1 VDPLSSDDSKNVP
14 TRTAEPIFLDEV
26 GRGHGGIVYRGVF
39 HDVPCLIKVPPVS
52 LAETAHTRASFN
64 HSGGAGL
71 APQAPRLPT
80 FDHEVLLLAR
90 LQLSGM
96 ARVLHLSQASER
108 PYVVFSRPKG
118 RVLDEWLRT
127 QPNEQAIYEIA
138 SALCN
143 ALQQLHS
150 LGYVHAELSPN
161 HVFVS
166 DALQVELLDYGSV
179 HRRVPFDASA
189 DLNGLCE
196 LLRRLAKHLLDAH
209 AQAALWSLAETCQ
222 GEGAALTELLRA
234 LHARLAILQG
244 RALIATGLGIQHL
257 PRHLK
262 SPSATRREL
271 AQLQQRFHSGALG
284 AVTVVVAPEGAGK
297 SRLLADF
304 SESVR
309 ARGVH
314 VLSVSCTNT
323 ECMPFSTIQRLLENH
338 LQDLAASDQVTRQR
352 YESVLRAAAGSFGAR
367 LRLLSERFEAL
378 FGPSSTSLV
387 QGDVRAAF
395 IDGLADFLSRY
406 MTALGRS
413 VLIMDDMQYLD
424 ASSRMVLA
432 RLATRVRAPN
442 QRIVGAMKSAD
453 EDHPES
459 LDRFDAMLAS
469 GVLTRMQLGP
479 LLPSDAHAVAVEF
492 LGAPDL
498 SYDSVVVPLAQLT
511 DGTPLCLINLLT
523 FALEQRLLLPQA
535 GHWTLDVKPLT
546 QTRLPAS
553 SRRLIAHRLA
563 MLNHQTLHILQAA
576 AVIGTRIDA
585 ELLANVTG
593 APLEHARAALDQAT
607 SQVLMQRDEHG
618 DYGFIHNC
626 VCEALLRPVT
636 DLDRRTLHQA
646 VADALRSTPKREH
659 TDDFTIARHLA
670 LGVVERSPVETLSIL
685 KRAGLRAARSYDD
698 SLTLLLLRAAERAAR
713 AAGLPLDRSFQLH
726 LAEASLR
733 TGDTR
738 FSLRYFEAA
747 LTGSRRG
754 VECAHI
760 LGRIAWLHHFEG
772 RGSSCWNALSAAL
785 RELNEVV
792 PSDTPLT
799 LLYRGLGHVLPRRR
813 AISPSERA
821 RLETLCELYVL
832 CVRMSF
838 ESGNP
843 LRALSGLWLLCRAA
857 RSLPACRAVIEA
869 ELLKSFV
876 LSGLG
881 KRSPFR
887 GSLERAYALAEQI
900 GDPFALAKCHQ
911 VHQVIAAWRGD
922 LDEWEQQA
930 QLCFD
935 SHISYIELGELCHI
949 ALGLYGGQVVLGK
962 PEHGYRWIERAYARA
977 QQIGHAPA
985 MFTLLE
991 DAACTHLIGFERE
1004 SEAEDLKRRLS
1015 HVQRAATLQP
1025 GGYFYM
1031 LGFQFRV
1038 QRLVD
1043 SGKLGAEL
1051 DALVEEWR
1059 SFGQTSSRVTGSVAL
1074 YYLHVAHARMHQ
1086 CLRALLP
1093 ERRSLLQKLD
1103 EAIADLEPLTRA
1115 PVIAAHGSVMA
1126 ACRDFLR
1133 GDDAAAELSLL
1144 RAEQLARELH
1154 CVWVSYAAARVRA
1167 HIWKARGQLPRA
1179 REQARVAAQL
1189 AREYGPPARLRA
1201 ICEEFELAE
1210 HAQTENPSIRQHL
1223 DALLHIAHASGR
1235 ELSPRHQAQFVLN
1248 ELLQTLHAERGFL
1261 FLADTESSALRRLA
1275 ARGHDGQ
1282 ELNAE
1287 LSPAERNLVEQV
1299 YASGRTAIAAPALVG
1314 ERVGVAVAL
1323 VLRELVVG
1331 VIYLDRSSVAG
1342 AFSAEAVTLVE
1353 ALANQVPVLLELA
1366 HALRERARLERNLR
1380 EAQKMEAVGRL
1391 AGGIAHDFNNI
1402 LGTIEF
1408 SASCLTEHVPEE
1420 GAEDLA
1426 DIRAAAKR
1434 GAALTKQLTLIAR
1447 GKQPPRERV
1456 DLTHALAEVEPLLN
1470 VMLRGHVHLDLQ
1482 LPDGPLHALVEPS
1495 QIERLVMNL
1504 CRNASDAMPNGGEL
1518 TVRLSRTDASS
1529 SQLEAAD
1536 AQLPPRGFAELYVR
1550 DTGIGMNEETR
1561 ARIFEPFYTT
1571 KSDAEGTGLGLA
1583 IVYAIVQ
1590 QCEGDISVV
1599 SAPGRGTTF
1608 RVFFPLCD
1616 GESALL
1622 TSGYELT
1629 SGASLQGMSVCV
1641 VDDDET
1647 YRTMLARALHR
1658 AGYSVLTASGGKE
1671 ALHAIANAPSL
1682 PELIISDLNMPD
1694 LDGLTLVTRLRADQ
1708 PELKVLLIS
1717 GSPQAEHAA
1726 AVAELGTR
1734 LLQKPFSAE
1743 VLLREVELVL
1753 EEPLAPDANTALGDM
1768 FTSS

>member
-1 VDPLSSDDSKNVP
+1 M
-14 TRTAEPIFLDEV
+14 
-26 GRGHGGIVYRGVF
+26 
-39 HDVPCLIKVPPVS
+39 IKVPPVA
-52 LAETAHTRASFN
+52 LAETVHTRVGFE
-64 HSGGAGL
+64 
-71 APQAPRLPT
+71 
-80 FDHEVLLLAR
+80 HEALQLAR

-96 ARVLHLSQASER
+96 PRVLHLSQAGER

-118 RVLDEWLRT
+118 KVVDEWLRT
-127 QPNEQAIYEIA
+127 QPSEQAIYEVA
-138 SALCN
+138 SSLCH

-150 LGYVHAELSPN
+150 LGYVHAEVS
-161 HVFVS
+161 HSRVFVS
-166 DALQVELLDYGSV
+166 GTGLVQLLDYGSV
-179 HRRVPFDASA
+179 HRRVPFDAAS
-189 DLNGLCE
+189 DLSGLSE
-196 LLRRLAKHLLDAH
+196 LVRRFAKQLSDPEAG
-209 AQAALWSLAETCQ
+209 AALWSLAETCHRD
-222 GEGAALTELLRA
+222 GGALTELLRA

-262 SPSATRREL
+262 RPIATRREL
-271 AQLQQRFHSGALG
+271 ALLQQRFHSGALG
-284 AVTVVVAPEGAGK
+284 AVTVVVAPEGGGK

-323 ECMPFSTIQRLLENH
+323 ECMPFSAIQRLLENH
-338 LQDLAASDQVTRQR
+338 LQDLEASDSVTRKR
-352 YESVLRAAAGSFGAR
+352 YESMLRDAAGSFGAR
-367 LRLLSERFEAL
+367 LRLLSERLDSL
-378 FGPSSTSLV
+378 FGPCATGLV
-387 QGDVRAAF
+387 QGDARAAF

-413 VLIMDDMQYLD
+413 VLVMDDMQHLD

-442 QRIVGAMKSAD
+442 QRILGAIKSPD
-453 EDHPES
+453 EDQPES

-492 LGAPDL
+492 LGAADL
-498 SYDSVVVPLAQLT
+498 SYDTVVVPLAQLS

-523 FALEQRLLLPQA
+523 FALEQRLLLPHA
-535 GHWTLDVKPLT
+535 GRWTLDIEPLT

-563 MLNHQTLHILQAA
+563 MLNQQTLHILRAA

-585 ELLANVTG
+585 ELLASVAG
-593 APLEHARAALDQAT
+593 VGIERARAALDQAT

-626 VCEALLRPVT
+626 VCEALLWPVP
-636 DLDRRTLHQA
+636 DLDRRALHQA
-646 VADALRSTPKREH
+646 VADALRSTRKRAH

-670 LGVVERSPVETLSIL
+670 LGVVETAPVETLAIL

-713 AAGLPLDRSFQLH
+713 AAGLPLDRSFHLH

-733 TGDTR
+733 TGETR

-760 LGRIAWLHHFEG
+760 FGRIAWLHHFEG
-772 RGSSCWNALSAAL
+772 RGSACWNALSAAL

-792 PSDTPLT
+792 PSDTTLT
-799 LLYRGLGHVLPRRR
+799 LLYRGIGHLLPRRR
-813 AISPSERA
+813 AISPEERA
-821 RLETLCELYVL
+821 RLETLCGLYVL
-832 CVRMSF
+832 CVRMSL

-857 RSLPACRAVIEA
+857 RSLPPCRAVIEA

-881 KRSPFR
+881 KHSPFR

-935 SHISYIELGELCHI
+935 AHISYIELGELCHI
-949 ALGLYGGQVVLGK
+949 ALGLYGGQLVLGK
-962 PEHGYRWIERAYARA
+962 PEHGYRWIERACARA

-991 DAACTHLIGFERE
+991 EAACTHLIGFERE
-1004 SEAEDLKRRLS
+1004 REAEDLKRRLS
-1015 HVQRAATLQP
+1015 HVQRAALQP

-1043 SGKLGAEL
+1043 SGRLDAEL
-1051 DALVEEWR
+1051 DALIEEWR
-1059 SFGQTSSRVTGSVAL
+1059 SFGQSSSRVTGSVAL

-1093 ERRSLLQKLD
+1093 ERRSLMQKLD
-1103 EAIADLEPLTRA
+1103 EAIADLQPLTRA
-1115 PVIAAHGSVMA
+1115 PVIAAHGNVMV
-1126 ACRDFLR
+1126 ACREFLR
-1133 GDDAAAELSLL
+1133 GDYAAAEMALL
-1144 RAEQLARELH
+1144 RAEQLARDLH

-1167 HIWKARGQLPRA
+1167 HMWRARGQLPRA

-1210 HAQTENPSIRQHL
+1210 HAQTENTSIRQHL

-1261 FLADTESSALRRLA
+1261 FLADAESSALRRLA
-1275 ARGHDGQ
+1275 ARGHDGHDGH
-1282 ELNAE
+1282 ELDAE
-1287 LSPAERNLVEQV
+1287 LTCAERNLVEQV
-1299 YASGRTAIAAPALVG
+1299 YASGRTALAAPALVG
-1314 ERVGVAVAL
+1314 DRVGVAVAL

-1331 VIYLDRSSVAG
+1331 VIYLDRSSTVG

-1456 DLTHALAEVEPLLN
+1456 DLTQAVAEVEPLLN
-1470 VMLRGHVHLDLQ
+1470 VMLRGHVRLDLQ
-1482 LPDGPLHALVEPS
+1482 LPEGPLYALAEPS
-1495 QIERLVMNL
+1495 QIERLLMNL
-1504 CRNASDAMPNGGEL
+1504 CRNGSDAMPDGGEL
-1518 TVRLSRTDASS
+1518 TVRLSRTDASP

-1616 GESALL
+1616 DEPLLL
-1622 TSGYELT
+1622 TSGYERT
-1629 SGASLQGMSVCV
+1629 SAAALQGTSVCV
-1641 VDDDET
+1641 VDDDEM
-1647 YRTMLARALHR
+1647 YRTMLARALAR
-1658 AGYSVLTASGGKE
+1658 AGYTVLAASGGKE
-1671 ALHAIANAPSL
+1671 ALHVIANAPAL
-1682 PELIISDLNMPD
+1682 PELIISDLNMPE
-1694 LDGLTLVTRLRADQ
+1694 LDGLSLVTRLRADQ
-1708 PELKVLLIS
+1708 PDLKVLLIS
-1717 GSPQAEHAA
+1717 GSPRAEHAA
-1726 AVAELGTR
+1726 AVAELGAR

-1743 VLLREVELVL
+1743 VLLREVELML
-1753 EEPLAPDANTALGDM
+1753 ENPAPQNAGAALGDM
-1768 FTSS
+1768 VTSN

>member
-1 VDPLSSDDSKNVP
+1 M
-14 TRTAEPIFLDEV
+14 

-39 HDVPCLIKVPPVS
+39 RDEPCVIKVPAVA
-52 LAETAHTRASFN
+52 LAETVHTRAAFE
-64 HSGGAGL
+64 
-71 APQAPRLPT
+71 
-80 FDHEVLLLAR
+80 HEALQLAR

-96 ARVLHLSQASER
+96 PRVLHLSQAGER

-118 RVLDEWLRT
+118 RAVGEWLRT
-127 QPNEQAIYEIA
+127 QPGERAIYEVA
-138 SALCN
+138 SSLCN

-161 HVFVS
+161 HVFIAGTGLV
-166 DALQVELLDYGSV
+166 QLLDRGSV

-189 DLNGLCE
+189 DLTGLCE
-196 LLRRLAKHLLDAH
+196 LLRRFAEPLQGSEAG
-209 AQAALWSLAETCQ
+209 AALWSLAETCQ
-222 GEGAALTELLRA
+222 REEGSLSELLRA
-234 LHARLAILQG
+234 LHARLAIMQG

-257 PRHLK
+257 PRHVLTNA
-262 SPSATRREL
+262 PSTTRREL
-271 AQLQQRFHSGALG
+271 AQLQQRFQSGALG
-284 AVTVVVAPEGAGK
+284 AVTVVLAPEGGGK

-323 ECMPFSTIQRLLENH
+323 EYTPFSTIQRLLENH
-338 LQDLAASDQVTRQR
+338 LQDLDASDPATRQR
-352 YESVLRAAAGSFGAR
+352 YVSLLRGAAGSFGAR
-367 LRLLSERFEAL
+367 LRLLSERFERL
-378 FGPSSTSLV
+378 FEPCSTSLV

-395 IDGLADFLSRY
+395 IDGLADFLNRY
-406 MTALGRS
+406 MTALGQS
-413 VLIMDDMQYLD
+413 VLIMDDMQHLD

-432 RLATRVRAPN
+432 RLATRMRAPN
-442 QRIVGAMKSAD
+442 QRIVGAIKSPD

-498 SYDSVVVPLAQLT
+498 SYDTVVVPLARLT

-535 GHWTLDVKPLT
+535 GRWTLDIGPLT

-563 MLNHQTLHILQAA
+563 MLSHQTLHILQAA

-585 ELLANVTG
+585 ELLASVAGVT
-593 APLEHARAALDQAT
+593 PERARAALDQAT
-607 SQVLMQRDEHG
+607 SHVLMQRDEHG

-626 VCEALLRPVT
+626 VCEALLGPMS
-636 DLDRRTLHQA
+636 DLDRRRLHQA
-646 VADALRSTPKREH
+646 VADALRSTRKRAH

-670 LGVVERSPVETLSIL
+670 SGVVETSPVETLAIL

-698 SLTLLLLRAAERAAR
+698 SLTLLLLRAAERAAH
-713 AAGLPLDRSFQLH
+713 AAGLPLDRSFHLH

-772 RGSSCWNALSAAL
+772 RSSACWNALSAAL

-792 PSDTPLT
+792 PSDTTFT
-799 LLYRGLGHVLPRRR
+799 LLYRGIGHLLPRRR

-881 KRSPFR
+881 KHAPFR
-887 GSLERAYALAEQI
+887 GSLDRAYALAEQL

-935 SHISYIELGELCHI
+935 AHISYIELGELCHV

-962 PEHGYRWIERAYARA
+962 PEHGYRWIERACARA

-985 MFTLLE
+985 MFALLE
-991 DAACTHLIGFERE
+991 EAACTHLIGSERE
-1004 SEAEDLKRRLS
+1004 SDAEDLRRRLR
-1015 HVQRAATLQP
+1015 HVQRAALQP

-1051 DALVEEWR
+1051 DALVDEWR
-1059 SFGQTSSRVTGSVAL
+1059 SFGQKSSRVPGSVAL

-1093 ERRSLLQKLD
+1093 ERRSLLKKLD
-1103 EAIADLEPLTRA
+1103 DAIADLEPLTRA
-1115 PVIAAHGSVMA
+1115 PVIAAHGNVMV
-1126 ACRDFLR
+1126 ACREFLR
-1133 GDDAAAELSLL
+1133 GDYAAAELSLL
-1144 RAEQLARELH
+1144 RAEQLARDLH
-1154 CVWVSYAAARVRA
+1154 CVWVTYAAARVRA
-1167 HIWKARGQLPRA
+1167 HMWKARGQLPRA
-1179 REQARVAAQL
+1179 REQARIAAQL

-1210 HAQTENPSIRQHL
+1210 HAQTEIPTIRQHL

-1261 FLADTESSALRRLA
+1261 FLSDTESSALRRLA

-1282 ELNAE
+1282 ELTAE
-1287 LSPAERNLVEQV
+1287 LTPAERNLVEQV
-1299 YASGRTAIAAPALVG
+1299 YASGRTALAAPALVG
-1314 ERVGVAVAL
+1314 DRVGVAVAL

-1331 VIYLDRSSVAG
+1331 VIYLDRSSAAG
-1342 AFSAEAVTLVE
+1342 AFSTEDVTLVE

-1456 DLTHALAEVEPLLN
+1456 DLTQALAEVEPLLN
-1470 VMLRGHVHLDLQ
+1470 VMLRGHVRLDLQ
-1482 LPDGPLHALVEPS
+1482 LPEEPLHALAEPS

-1504 CRNASDAMPNGGEL
+1504 CRNASDAMPDGGEL
-1518 TVRLSRTDASS
+1518 TVRLTRTNASP
-1529 SQLEAAD
+1529 SQLEAAEG
-1536 AQLPPRGFAELYVR
+1536 QLPLRGFAELYVR

-1608 RVFFPLCD
+1608 RVFFPLCED
-1616 GESALL
+1616 EPALL
-1622 TSGYELT
+1622 TSGYEL
-1629 SGASLQGMSVCV
+1629 ASSAALQRTSVCV

-1647 YRTMLARALHR
+1647 YRTMLARALAR
-1658 AGYSVLTASGGKE
+1658 AGYTVLTASGGKE
-1671 ALHAIANAPSL
+1671 ALHVIANAPAL

-1694 LDGLTLVTRLRADQ
+1694 LDGLSLVTRLRADQ
-1708 PELKVLLIS
+1708 PDLKVLLIS
-1717 GSPQAEHAA
+1717 GSARAEHAA
-1726 AVAELGTR
+1726 RGAEPGTR

-1743 VLLREVELVL
+1743 VLLREVELLL
-1753 EEPLAPDANTALGDM
+1753 EGRSARDVPAALGDM
-1768 FTSS
+1768 FTS